1 MKADARTKKELREYA
16 SLDDDSIEERI
27 STGLVDFK
35 AGNRQCDVIDM
46 CLGLVNSYRGVLWRG
61 GRSLANGDQN
71 GWVDV
76 VGYSSMCVEAYTLYG
91 IKTFSLAE
99 DTALAAL
106 LVSATEDYRNELRQC
121 LARNREDV
129 DEAHVQYFAY
139 WYLSGG
145 ELLKSAPKGPLR
157 DLARAGLDKAL
168 PDKLLYETCEF
179 QVSNMGVRDDDGVEF
194 IPFELIPVWWYALKK
209 LRDERGLATPRPVHP
224 LFDTPLSQ
232 FPDPMPEFDP
242 KSDENFNRILA
253 IVESKAKETKPTKG
267 KGRKSPGKAPSKK
280 TKSTSKS

>member
-1 MKADARTKKELREYA
+1 MKADARIKKELREYA

-46 CLGLVNSYRGVLWRG
+46 CVGLVNSYRGVLWRG
-61 GRSLANGDQN
+61 GRSLANGDQT
-71 GWVDV
+71 GWRDIVTF
-76 VGYSSMCVEAYTLYG
+76 SSMCVAAYTIRG
-91 IKTFSLAE
+91 IHTF
-99 DTALAAL
+99 TAADATAPAAL
-106 LVSATEDYRNELRQC
+106 LVSATENYRNDLRQC
-121 LARNREDV
+121 LDKNREDAE
-129 DEAHVQYFAY
+129 EAHVQYFAY

-145 ELLKSAPKGPLR
+145 VLLKSAPKGPLR
-157 DLARAGLDKAL
+157 DLARVGLDKTL
-168 PDKLLYETCEF
+168 PEKLLTEACEF
-179 QVSNMGVRDDDGVEF
+179 QISNMGVRDDDGVEF
-194 IPFELIPVWWYALKK
+194 VNFELIPVWWYALKK

-267 KGRKSPGKAPSKK
+267 KGRKPPGKAPSKK
-280 TKSTSKS
+280 TKRTSKS